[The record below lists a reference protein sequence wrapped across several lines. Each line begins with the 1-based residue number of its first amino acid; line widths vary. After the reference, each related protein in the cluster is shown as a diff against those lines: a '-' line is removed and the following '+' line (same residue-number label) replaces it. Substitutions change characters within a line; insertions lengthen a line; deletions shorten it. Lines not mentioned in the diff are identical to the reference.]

1 MAYQK
6 NVCVQEYSSQLG
18 NVSDGN
24 LQALSKSH
32 SKKDLSLGCNG
43 KNLMMYRLSCITF
56 SLCDNKIISRNIGF
70 SGPHINAK
78 Q

>member
-43 KNLMMYRLSCITF
+43 KNLMM
-56 SLCDNKIISRNIGF
+56 
-70 SGPHINAK
+70 
-78 Q
+78 